1 MIKTLHHGHCL
12 IVLPLV
18 LYQGI
23 NVMFLVEKG
32 LVIKVGMK
40 EDSSFTTHNMAKS
53 LRIVMLLEEE
63 NQLKA

>member
-23 NVMFLVEKG
+23 NVRFLVERG
-32 LVIKVGMK
+32 LVIKVDMK
-40 EDSSFTTHNMAKS
+40 EDSSFTRHDMAKS
-53 LRIVMLLEEE
+53 LRIAMLLEEE
-63 NQLKA
+63 NQLRA